1 MRHRRRRGPRKI
13 TGTLEVSINDP
24 GIKNVDS
31 MVRRFNKKARKEG
44 IIDEVRERRYFVPK
58 SVKNTERKRAKRRL
72 IEKINRKRDELFN
85 PKGNTYEVR
94 RRRKK

>member
-13 TGTLEVSINDP
+13 SGTLEISVTYP
-24 GIKNVDS
+24 GIKSVDS
-31 MVRRFNKKARKEG
+31 MVRKFNKKVRKEG
-44 IIDEVRERRYFVPK
+44 IIDEIRERRRFTPN
-58 SVKNTERKRAKRRL
+58 SVKTAERKRAKRR
-72 IEKINRKRDELFN
+72 IVQKINRKRDELFN

>member
-13 TGTLEVSINDP
+13 TGTLEVTINDP
-24 GIKNVDS
+24 GIKNVG
-31 MVRRFNKKARKEG
+31 KEG
-44 IIDEVRERRYFVPK
+44 IIDEVRERRHFTPK
-58 SVKNTERKRAKRRL
+58 SVRNTERNRAKRRL
-72 IEKINRKRDELFN
+72 VEKINRKRSELFN